1 MSARGVLILALLR
14 DYLIFNILTLFP
26 EFFESPLKTGL
37 MGKAAES
44 GIIRIELIDIRDFS
58 ENKHRRCDDYPY
70 GGGSGMVLTPGP
82 VFKAIESV
90 KKDNVPLLLTSP
102 AGRVLDRDFI
112 KEFSKKEEISIVCG
126 SYEGVDQRIIDRYI
140 DYEISIGDYVLSGG
154 EFAAL
159 VIVNTLSRCLPG
171 FMSNASS
178 LDEESFEENLLE
190 YPHYT
195 RPREIDGISVPEI
208 LLSGDHEK
216 IRLWRKAQSIEKTK
230 RVRPDLYNKYIERI
244 TGD

>member
-1 MSARGVLILALLR
+1 M
-14 DYLIFNILTLFP
+14 IFNILTLFP

-44 GIIRIELIDIRDFS
+44 GIIRVELIDIRDFS

-70 GGGSGMVLTPGP
+70 GGGSGMVLTPAP

-90 KKDNVPLLLTSP
+90 KKSNVPLLLTSP

-126 SYEGVDQRIIDRYI
+126 NYEGVDQRVIDRYI
-140 DYEISIGDYVLSGG
+140 DYEVSIGDYVLSGG

-159 VIVNTLSRCLPG
+159 VIVNALSRCLPG

-195 RPREIDGISVPEI
+195 RPREIEGMAVPEI
-208 LLSGDHEK
+208 LLNGNHEK
-216 IRLWRKAQSIEKTK
+216 IRLWRETQSIEKTK
-230 RVRPDLYNKYIERI
+230 RVRPDLYKKYIEKI